1 MIMLKKEIV
10 YNLILEA
17 KSLNFA
23 SINSETIFI
32 SIEAAKQLLS
42 SVHIP

>member
-1 MIMLKKEIV
+1 MIMLKKKKIV
-10 YNLILEA
+10 YNLILEV

-23 SINSETIFI
+23 SINQAIFI
-32 SIEAAKQLLS
+32 SIAAAKQLLS